1 MFKLIPALIAAGMLA
16 IAVPTAQA
24 GTTDFLRLHPS
35 ELMEQGTQALRQGDY
50 ERAISSFER
59 FLKEPASKS
68 SRVAAH
74 SNLCIAY
81 EFVGDLEAAV
91 KQCNIAIKIN
101 PKHWRAY
108 NNRGNVHLAGGDYE
122 AATVDYQLALEIN
135 PKAEAVLE
143 NLKLAQAKAAKLKK

>member
-1 MFKLIPALIAAGMLA
+1 MIKLIPTFIAAGMLA

-24 GTTDFLRLHPS
+24 GTTDFIRLHPS

-59 FLKEPASKS
+59 FLKKPAPKS

-91 KQCNIAIKIN
+91 KHCNIAIN
-101 PKHWRAY
+101 LSPKHWRAY
-108 NNRGNVHLAGGDYE
+108 NNRGNVHLAAGAYE
-122 AATVDYQLALEIN
+122 AASADYQLALEIN
-135 PKAEAVLE
+135 PKAKAVLE
-143 NLKLAQAKAAKLKK
+143 NLKLAQTKAARK